1 VVGLLSDDR
10 PDQARSNVAV
20 PDDLPLVSILTP
32 SFGQG
37 RFLRACLDSVARQA
51 YPRIEH
57 VVVDGASTDESLQIL
72 ANAGDGVR
80 WTSEPD
86 RGQADAVN
94 KAFEASM
101 GEIVGWVN
109 SDDGLF
115 AVDTVAR
122 VVAAFARDPDAGV
135 VYGDAALVDESGRI
149 VRHHRSRWPA
159 GPLPLVS
166 PLVQPA
172 AFFRR
177 SVIEPGEPVL
187 RVGLHRF
194 LDYELWL
201 RLRSRGVRFL
211 HLPAVVAVDRDH
223 PQRKVRTS
231 DDVFISETRQLVAEY
246 GPVFAAPRLRR
257 LGGLVRRARG
267 LPEVWRW
274 DRYEPAFPWRVD
286 GRAARVVRQ
295 VTQLDPVQLTAE
307 QRQFGRE
314 VAGVKKRLL

>member
-1 VVGLLSDDR
+1 MQDD
-10 PDQARSNVAV
+10 PQ
-20 PDDLPLVSILTP
+20 LVSILTP
-32 SFGQG
+32 SYNQG
-37 RFLRACLDSVARQA
+37 RFLRDCLDSVARQT

-57 VVVDGASTDESLQIL
+57 IVVDGASTDESPAIL
-72 ANAGDGVR
+72 VERDKAVR

-94 KAFEASM
+94 KAFEAST

-115 AVDTVAR
+115 AVDTVSQ
-122 VVAAFARDPDAGV
+122 VVAAFARDPGVGV

-159 GPLPLVS
+159 GSFPLVS

-177 SVIEPGEPVL
+177 SVIEPGEPLL
-187 RVGLHRF
+187 RVELHGF

-201 RLRSRGVRFL
+201 RLRDRGVRFV

-223 PQRKVRTS
+223 PRRKVRTS
-231 DDVFISETRQLVAEY
+231 DEYFGRESAQLVEEY
-246 GPVFAAPRLRR
+246 GPVFGVPRLRR
-257 LGGLVRRARG
+257 LAGLLRRIRG
-267 LPEVWRW
+267 LPAVWSWERH
-274 DRYEPAFPWRVD
+274 EPAFPWRVD
-286 GRAARVVRQ
+286 RRLPRLVRQ
-295 VTQLDPVQLTAE
+295 VAKLDPVQLTDE
-307 QRQFGRE
+307 QRRFGRE
-314 VAGVKKRLL
+314 LADLKRRPS